1 MPKLFIFGLGYSA
14 GRIAREVQ
22 SLGWEVV
29 ATGSKGNL
37 SFDDRDAVVAELAGA
52 DAVLSSVPPD
62 KSSGEDPVL
71 ATYFEE
77 ILHLEGAG
85 VRWSKAL

>member
-14 GRIAREVQ
+14 GRI
-22 SLGWEVV
+22 GWEVV

-77 ILHLEGAG
+77 ILHLEVAG
-85 VRWSKAL
+85 L